1 MGKTEGVA
9 RKRTVSVM
17 RIQLKNGLVDERGKM
32 VTIKICMP
40 LSECYQKNN
49 IEKESIEKRSGIEI
63 EKNAS
68 HDHVSFD
75 ETIKSL
81 NLFRNF
87 HIFCG
92 QFSYLHLFVCVFSQL
107 IQSIPVHEALEYDG
121 HMTQIVWRAIEGD
134 MKVSFI

>member
-81 NLFRNF
+81 MYFSEISIFSVGNFLICTFLCVYFLSLFKAF
-87 HIFCG
+87 
-92 QFSYLHLFVCVFSQL
+92 QFTKLSSTM
-107 IQSIPVHEALEYDG
+107 D
-121 HMTQIVWRAIEGD
+121 T
-134 MKVSFI
+134 